1 MEEAG
6 LTLKRSSW
14 RRAMTRA
21 RELRLIGAAMLAAT
35 ALGVASQPV
44 QAAPVRAEYIVQ
56 FNADVDAA
64 TQRTLVSQT
73 GGTVTR
79 EAHIINALGAELSR
93 SEAGALRRS
102 SAVKGLTLN
111 APVKS
116 TTLVNFDPNKM
127 ATAYNQSAKSSNLW
141 NSATGKGIGVA
152 VIDTGVAGDLP
163 DFRVSQT
170 DTRSRV
176 VASAVVN
183 PYAKIAGDSYGHGT
197 LVAGI
202 LAGNSG
208 YRASSDPLRGKYAGA
223 APDANIVSVKI
234 SDEQGNATVLD
245 AIYGVQFAV
254 DHKAEHNIRVINL
267 SVESDEPQS
276 YKTDPLDAAVE
287 AAWFNG
293 IVVVAAAGN
302 RGNTPG
308 AVGYAPGNDPY
319 VITVGAV
326 DDRATKGVT
335 DDLITDWS
343 SRGVTQ
349 DGYAKPDIYAPG
361 AHIVA
366 NLAPDSAFTS
376 LCPTCIVNGN
386 YIQAGGTSLSAPIVA
401 GTVAGI
407 LEKRATWTPDMV
419 KGALLNTTRTIAGGR
434 EIDALNAY
442 NASTD
447 KLNANQRLTPN
458 TLVNPGTGDIDYT
471 RASWRVADWSS
482 TTDLLAASWSR
493 ASWRCNCSTTST
505 GTIDPTR
512 ASWRRASWR
521 NTDWTK

>member
-1 MEEAG
+1 MFR
-6 LTLKRSSW
+6 KRSSW
-14 RRAMTRA
+14 RRSTTLGVLAMTLA
-21 RELRLIGAAMLAAT
+21 VGAPGVAPASVQAVPPQAEYVVQFKSDVGLAARR
-35 ALGVASQPV
+35 ALVR
-44 QAAPVRAEYIVQ
+44 QA
-56 FNADVDAA
+56 
-64 TQRTLVSQT
+64 

-79 EAHIINALGAELSR
+79 DAHIINALGAELSR
-93 SEAGALRRS
+93 SQASALRRS
-102 SAVKGLTLN
+102 SAVKAVTAN
-111 APVKS
+111 VPVKS
-116 TTLVNFDPNKM
+116 KTLVNFDPNKM
-127 ATAYNQSAKSSNLW
+127 ATAYNQSAKTSNLW
-141 NSATGKGIGVA
+141 NSATGKGVGVA

-163 DFRVSQT
+163 DFRVSQS
-170 DTRSRV
+170 DARSRV

-183 PYAKIAGDSYGHGT
+183 PEAANATDAYGHGT

-208 YRASSDPLRGKYAGA
+208 YRAAGDPLRGKYAGA

-234 SDEQGNATVLD
+234 SDEQGDATVLD
-245 AIYGVQFAV
+245 AIYGLQFAV
-254 DHKAEHNIRVINL
+254 DHRAEYNIRVINL
-267 SVESDEPQS
+267 SFASEEAQS
-276 YKTDPLDAAVE
+276 YTTDPLDAAVE

-302 RGNTPG
+302 DGNTDD

-326 DDRATKGVT
+326 DDKATKGVT
-335 DDLITDWS
+335 DDVITDWS
-343 SRGVTQ
+343 SRGITQ
-349 DGYAKPDIYAPG
+349 DGFAKPEIYAPG

-376 LCPTCIVNGN
+376 LCPECVVNGN

-401 GTVAGI
+401 GTVAAI
-407 LEKRATWTPDMV
+407 LEKRPTWTPDMV

-447 KLNANQRLTPN
+447 KLKSNQGLTPN
-458 TLVNPGTGDIDYT
+458 TLVTPSTGAIDYN
-471 RASWRVADWSS
+471 RASWRIADWSS
-482 TTDLLAASWSR
+482 ATDALTASWSR
-493 ASWRCNCSTTST
+493 ASWRCDCSLTSNDK
-505 GTIDPTR
+505 IDPTR

-521 NTDWTK
+521 TEWSK